1 MKATKSESYDDKTK
15 VRNVP
20 SANSQKIIWDGLTDF
35 ERIRK
40 EEMQVK

>member
-1 MKATKSESYDDKTK
+1 MKAVKSDSYDEKR
-15 VRNVP
+15 VRNAP

-40 EEMQVK
+40 DATVP